1 MAIKQLSEEV
11 SSKIAAGEVVERPFS
26 VVKELLENAID
37 AGSSE
42 IHVRIEQAGLKKIE
56 MIDNGSGISRED
68 VRLAMKRYATSKI
81 SDLNDLEKIESL
93 GFRGEA
99 LASIAAVSRFTISTF
114 DDLDTRGIKIF
125 WEGGMEKSCSDISM
139 IRGTRIQVEDL
150 FFNTPVRKKFL
161 KKEITERRLISELI
175 SRYALFYSS
184 IRIHF
189 ESEGKTILLTAGNN
203 ERKEVLAQIYD
214 LDTAKNLLVV
224 DESDQDIHV
233 QGFTSPINLTR
244 SNRKEIFFFINGRL
258 ISDNSLTS
266 AVIKAYQGLMMVARY
281 PITALFISMPAEKI
295 DVNVHPAKAEVRFQD
310 SGKIFHIVHSA
321 IRKTVVLHSPQTQ
334 LLSPTMWHSNHKTSN
349 EMVDPAWHM
358 AEELSTERDS
368 SSINHQQYS
377 FEKKDGS
384 ASRLPILRPI
394 GQIGRKYIVSE
405 GPDGIYLIDQHA
417 AHERIL
423 FEKMSGLQESEIC
436 SQYFLEPIMVELS
449 SVVDEQLKEIMPL
462 LIKLGFQVREF
473 GPRSY
478 LLEALPMIV
487 KHMDPKEAL
496 LSVLEQ
502 DADDEIF
509 AQEKTKVIISRIC
522 KKAAVKAGQ
531 VLTAEEQERLIR
543 DLEDCQSPRTCPH
556 GRPTMIHLSVD
567 LLERQFGRR
576 GSI

>member
-11 SSKIAAGEVVERPFS
+11 SSKIAAGEVVERPYS

-37 AGSSE
+37 AGSTD
-42 IHVRIEQAGLKKIE
+42 IHVRIEQAGLKNIE
-56 MIDNGSGISRED
+56 MIDNGSGILRED

-114 DDLDTRGIKIF
+114 NDLDTRGIKIL
-125 WEGGMEKSCSDISM
+125 WEGGTEKSCSDISM
-139 IRGTRIQVEDL
+139 TRGTRIQVADL

-161 KKEITERRLISELI
+161 KKEITERRLISELV

-184 IRIHF
+184 IRMHL
-189 ESEGKTILLTAGNN
+189 ELEGKTVLMTSGNN
-203 ERKEVLAQIYD
+203 ERKEVLANIYD
-214 LDTAKNLLVV
+214 LDTAKRLLIV
-224 DESDQDIHV
+224 DESDHDIRV

-258 ISDNSLTS
+258 ISDASLTS

-310 SGKIFHIVHSA
+310 SGNIFHIVHSA

-334 LLSPTMWHSNHKTSN
+334 LLSPTMWRSNLNSSN
-349 EMVDPAWHM
+349 EIVDPAWHM
-358 AEELSTERDS
+358 AEELSAERDS
-368 SSINHQQYS
+368 SSINHQQNS
-377 FEKKDGS
+377 LEKKFS
-384 ASRLPILRPI
+384 STSRLPILRPI
-394 GQIGRKYIVSE
+394 GQIGRKYIVTE
-405 GPDGIYLIDQHA
+405 GPDGIYLVDQHA

-423 FEKMSGLQESEIC
+423 FEKMSGLEESEIC
-436 SQYFLEPIMVELS
+436 SQYFLEPVMFELS
-449 SVVDEQLKEIMPL
+449 SIVDEQLREIMPL

-509 AQEKTKVIISRIC
+509 AQEKTKATISKIC

-543 DLEDCQSPRTCPH
+543 DLEDC
-556 GRPTMIHLSVD
+556 
-567 LLERQFGRR
+567 
-576 GSI
+576 